1 MINFSEQAYED
12 GYDFSSL
19 SLPEQIA
26 TKNLYTS
33 KDDMWKKGRM
43 RRCAEYYLDN
53 AYWDASAAAFF
64 ESDWCFKNSGDYHAI
79 ILGCSKSKKAGSN
92 DYIISLLIDEH
103 QIRYIKFTPD
113 YDSEVTETIF
123 RELNYNLENTP
134 YLCKRW
140 VNIRINNII
149 TSNQKA
155 FSKVESIEFIPR
167 KTVDLYIKMF
177 GLMSEFIR

>member
-12 GYDFSSL
+12 GYDFFFF

-53 AYWDASAAAFF
+53 AYWDASVAAFF

-113 YDSEVTETIF
+113 YDSEVTESIL
-123 RELNYNLENTP
+123 RELNYKLKNIP
-134 YLCKRW
+134 YLHKKW
-140 VNIRINNII
+140 VNIRINNVV
-149 TSNQKA
+149 TANQRV
-155 FSKVESIEFIPR
+155 FSKVESIEFISDDSVR
-167 KTVDLYIKMF
+167 LYVKMF
-177 GLMSEFIR
+177 GLMSEFIS